1 MVIQKFVDVAMFPG
15 TYSSYDIT
23 SYPETIL
30 IPGPIDADKKIPCF
44 FFAPRSN
51 SKILVIYA
59 HANGVD
65 IGEIHSRLH
74 YVSERLKVNMLLFD
88 YPGYGKYEGRSDES
102 SVDQCMNILL
112 NFATQELNWPIEN
125 IILWGCSIGTGPS
138 TRQAKI
144 LNERKKKLGGLV
156 LQCPYKSIKHAAES
170 LAGKIGR
177 FLISQRWNIQSEIMD
192 CSCPVLWIHGKKDSL
207 FNWHGSLEMYN
218 NYHIHLRSCHFP
230 KDANH
235 HYFDIEVDIIQPI
248 QKFINKFVLPNTLP
262 IFDHGSIR
270 NGKKVKLNI
279 NKVYSSKLNPFRPTI
294 LDVYL
299 TRNTNVKVSKDNC
312 LPGEKKSNDTSNNN
326 IDDEGN
332 HIRIIGP
339 KDIKSILPFWGNNK
353 KDTSSTIHSQKNM
366 IYLEGDFA
374 PKYIWLNGEAGEY
387 IKHSQENISKTN
399 SSSSIYLSS
408 SGEDEFENNSD
419 YDNGFY
425 SDADSNQSDDYSNE
439 EFKCYNKLVNS
450 NIISSNNIFHKNIK
464 QCISYNNINTNVYS
478 IYNNAFEKSHKLNF
492 RKRNVILNNPS
503 VFRMECRNRMERLN
517 FRSFIKNEELLLN
530 FWPITNLYCYLF
542 DQYYQFFQIILQKLK
557 QGEFSFIKNGNDTFL
572 SVIMWVR
579 RLYYLYTPTLFM
591 NSIYLYD
598 PDSDKWVLE
607 GITIGNIYIQL
618 KNIDGVCGRLAVRL
632 LDNYPISN
640 SFPPPYY
647 IIVPIYVP
655 PKPFFQPIAEWI
667 VRNIYRFHVYNLI
680 KLNKSTKYRELLISQ
695 KYTNIDFFNDP
706 MNQLETKCLL
716 EELSFS
722 SLQHFLLSNT
732 RPKIEKLALITG
744 FGNWIPFGWC
754 EFFVKLFETNSK
766 HYLQRLFLNHEKV
779 NINSN
784 DFINLLVPFYL
795 PSFVNLEI
803 MFRIIKTKIK
813 TRDEWID
820 SMKTNSKNEFQEN
833 QINSLIH
840 PDICNNIFSNLMIVI
855 NSSIKITDGLKIR
868 SDTKNKHLDFQTNTQ
883 NSFLLQSNQLNWEEI
898 LRDFD
903 SFSNFMSQINFITPD
918 LFLPGIS
925 QTFRGRQRTE
935 NQKPSHEK
943 TNELIHS
950 TSDNVLETIPIFG
963 NMGFD
968 QINQSADTDEFNYEE
983 IPEVDSNKIEKLH
996 DEIESPEQ
1004 TIMRSFQGKIIV
1016 IDDSLDAIKY
1026 DNSEKNSSDGCEG
1039 LIEKSANNELPLT
1052 WESVFLDS
1060 HDPLL
1065 IINQLQYRDRIYMGM
1080 SPTNYMVLHRSLYEK
1095 YSFLRLNY
1103 ESEYLFRLLWH
1114 FSHCCIYH
1122 GNLLNSSTLNRDFE
1136 SSIIHP
1142 LQCILLIIGILRRS
1156 LENPNHSD
1164 LKQLN
1169 WERDNSDDQYSGFN
1183 SSCINSSTNKKLNVV
1198 ERILAVSIELLEN
1211 GVCNQIVNYQMNCK
1225 SNYDPFI
1232 LGSNIQGILDSKN
1245 NESLNSILH
1254 ENESNLES
1262 SSNCKKNINS
1272 TLEKNYEVNINKEET
1287 KILNCKNNLSNDS
1300 SLSSSRISSLESVIQ
1315 KVYDCKINK
1324 NELSNTDR
1332 KQPRKVVIYSSTT
1345 KSIHKDN
1352 FFGEETGIL
1361 KRMVKNKKQMKETRI
1376 VNINQQSKKFN
1387 TFSPTLVANQN
1398 LDRPQSQNILRS
1410 IGLESTNAFCER
1422 NLESYKGDKLQ
1433 SKFKVF
1439 TSSPLRIFKK

>member
-30 IPGPIDADKKIPCF
+30 IPGPIDVDKKIPCF

-65 IGEIHSRLH
+65 IGEIHGRLR

-88 YPGYGKYEGRSDES
+88 YPGYGKCEGRSDES
-102 SVDQCMNILL
+102 SVDQCMNVLL

-144 LNERKKKLGGLV
+144 LNEQKKKLGGLV

-207 FNWHGSLEMYN
+207 FSWYGSLEMYN

-248 QKFINKFVLPNTLP
+248 QQFIHTFVLPNTLP
-262 IFDHGSIR
+262 IFDVGSIR
-270 NGKKVKLNI
+270 NGKKVKFNI
-279 NKVYSSKLNPFRPTI
+279 NKAYSTKLNPFRPTI

-299 TRNTNVKVSKDNC
+299 TRNTNVKISKDNIF
-312 LPGEKKSNDTSNNN
+312 PGEKKFNDTSYNN
-326 IDDEGN
+326 IDDEAN
-332 HIRIIGP
+332 NIRIIGP

-353 KDTSSTIHSQKNM
+353 KELSSTIISQKNM

-374 PKYIWLNGEAGEY
+374 PKYVWLNGEAGEY
-387 IKHSQENISKTN
+387 IKHSQENASKTN

-408 SGEDEFENNSD
+408 SEEDEFEDNSD
-419 YDNGFY
+419 YDSGF
-425 SDADSNQSDDYSNE
+425 DGEADPNQSDDHSNE
-439 EFKCYNKLVNS
+439 EFKCYNRLVNS
-450 NIISSNNIFHKNIK
+450 NLISSNQIFHKNIK

-478 IYNNAFEKSHKLNF
+478 IYNNAFKKSHKFNL

-542 DQYYQFFQIILQKLK
+542 DQYHQFFQIILKKLK
-557 QGEFSFIKNGNDTFL
+557 QGSFSFIKNSNDTFL

-579 RLYYLYTPTLFM
+579 RLYYQYTPTLFM
-591 NSIYLYD
+591 NSIYSY
-598 PDSDKWVLE
+598 DSDTDKWILE

-618 KNIDGVCGRLAVRL
+618 KNIDGVYGRLAVRL
-632 LDNYPISN
+632 LDKYPISN
-640 SFPPPYY
+640 NFPPPYY
-647 IIVPIYVP
+647 IVIPIYVP

-680 KLNKSTKYRELLISQ
+680 KSNQSTKYRELLISQ
-695 KYTNIDFFNDP
+695 KYTNVDSFNDP
-706 MNQLETKCLL
+706 MSQLETRCLL

-766 HYLQRLFLNHEKV
+766 HYLQRLFLNHEKI
-779 NINSN
+779 NINGN

-803 MFRIIKTKIK
+803 MYKIIKTKIK

-820 SMKTNSKNEFQEN
+820 SMKTISNSQGQEN
-833 QINSLIH
+833 QINNLIH

-855 NSSIKITDGLKIR
+855 NSSIKITGGLKI
-868 SDTKNKHLDFQTNTQ
+868 SSNTKNKHLDLQANTQ
-883 NSFLLQSNQLNWEEI
+883 SRFLLQNKQLNWEEI
-898 LRDFD
+898 LKDFC
-903 SFSNFMSQINFITPD
+903 SFSNFMSQINFVTPD
-918 LFLPGIS
+918 LSLPGIS
-925 QTFRGRQRTE
+925 QTFRGRKNTE
-935 NQKPSHEK
+935 NKKSNSEK
-943 TNELIHS
+943 TDAMINS
-950 TSDNVLETIPIFG
+950 TSDNILETTSIFG
-963 NMGFD
+963 DIEFD
-968 QINQSADTDEFNYEE
+968 QINQSADSNEFNSQE
-983 IPEVDSNKIEKLH
+983 ILEIEGTKLESFH

-1004 TIMRSFQGKIIV
+1004 TISRSFQGKIIL
-1016 IDDSLDAIKY
+1016 IDDSSDSIQCG
-1026 DNSEKNSSDGCEG
+1026 DSEKDSLGESEKLIKKSSR
-1039 LIEKSANNELPLT
+1039 SNELPLT
-1052 WESVFLDS
+1052 WESVFLNS
-1060 HDPLL
+1060 QDPLL
-1065 IINQLQYRDRIYMGM
+1065 IINQLQYHDRIYMGM
-1080 SPTNYMVLHRSLYEK
+1080 SPTNYIVLHRSLYEK

-1122 GNLLNSSTLNRDFE
+1122 GSLLNSSVLNKDIGR
-1136 SSIIHP
+1136 SIIHP

-1156 LENPNHSD
+1156 LEDPNNSD
-1164 LKQLN
+1164 LTQLH
-1169 WERDNSDDQYSGFN
+1169 WERDNFDDQYLGFN
-1183 SSCINSSTNKKLNVV
+1183 SSCINSSSNKKLNVI
-1198 ERILAVSIELLEN
+1198 ERILAISVELLEN

-1232 LGSNIQGILDSKN
+1232 LGSNIQGILDSRN
-1245 NESLNSILH
+1245 NESLNSNLN
-1254 ENESNLES
+1254 ENESNSES
-1262 SSNCKKNINS
+1262 SSNNIIDLS
-1272 TLEKNYEVNINKEET
+1272 SALEKNYEENIIMEEAKT
-1287 KILNCKNNLSNDS
+1287 LNCKNNLSNDS
-1300 SLSSSRISSLESVIQ
+1300 SLSSSRISSFESVIQ
-1315 KVYDCKINK
+1315 KVYECRINK
-1324 NELSNTDR
+1324 NESSNLDR

-1345 KSIHKDN
+1345 EPFQKSK
-1352 FFGEETGIL
+1352 FLREETEIS
-1361 KRMVKNKKQMKETRI
+1361 KRMVKNKRQIKETRI
-1376 VNINQQSKKFN
+1376 VNINQKSKKFS
-1387 TFSPTLVANQN
+1387 TFSPIAVNQD
-1398 LDRPQSQNILRS
+1398 LEKSQCKNIFRS
-1410 IGLESTNAFCER
+1410 IGLESKSPIYEKNT
-1422 NLESYKGDKLQ
+1422 ESCKGDKLQ
-1433 SKFKVF
+1433 SKIKAF